1 MKYNDNGEYKDIY
14 VKAFDTLPVGTEV
27 DYDGSVVPSG
37 WTEVQNNFLSNSA
50 TVSSLAS
57 TGATNISD
65 CSITAPKDGLA
76 LVIINGVFPSANA
89 GYSYINLGTITGEGM
104 TLNGLQVPNAGASGA
119 RLNVTG
125 IINIKEGYVIAPR
138 MEQTSGSTMSNV
150 KCAIYLYY
158 L

>member
-14 VKAFDTLPVGTEV
+14 VKAFDTLPIGTEV

-37 WTEVQNNFLSNSA
+37 WTEVEDNFLSNSA

-57 TGATNISD
+57 NTATNISD

-76 LVIINGVFPSANA
+76 LVIINGVYPSANS
-89 GYSYINLGTITGEGM
+89 GMSYVNLGTITGEGM
-104 TLNGLQVPNAGASGA
+104 ALNGLQVPNAGANGA

-150 KCAIYLYY
+150 RCAIYLYY